1 MRWRRRADVLWR
13 RAVDAVVLL
22 PVGADDP
29 VLLPGTGAAV
39 WELLEQPA
47 TLDELLAALREVY
60 GTDADAA
67 SVEADVVALLDRLVG
82 LGAVEVDPRG

>member
-1 MRWRRRADVLWR
+1 VLWR

-60 GTDADAA
+60 GTDAADRASAA
-67 SVEADVVALLDRLVG
+67 ADVVALLDRLVG
-82 LGAVEVDPRG
+82 LGAVEVDPDG

>member
-29 VLLPGTGAAV
+29 VLLPASGAAV

-47 TLDELLAALREVY
+47 TLAELVQALGEVY
-60 GTDADAA
+60 AADD
-67 SVEADVVALLDRLVG
+67 VEADVAADVAALLDQLVA
-82 LGAVEVDPRG
+82 LGAVETAPGG

>member
-1 MRWRRRADVLWR
+1 VLWR

-29 VLLPGTGAAV
+29 VLLPGTGAPV

-60 GTDADAA
+60 GTDAADGA
-67 SVEADVVALLDRLVG
+67 SVAADVAALLDRLVD
-82 LGAVEVDPRG
+82 LGAVELDPRV